1 MLSFALLLAAV
12 VAAAMMPGVRGA
24 VRWLDPSL
32 VSSDVPPDG
41 GTRRDAPWGDAA
53 TAFGALLP
61 GDTLRVLAG
70 HYNSQL
76 RVLASGNAENWI
88 TVEAETLGSVT
99 FDVQASCCIFFAVA
113 IGLKE
118 LETILRLGR
127 SHCKL
132 QGADHAVRI
141 VNQQFVRLRGFR
153 ATGSRGHVYQVD
165 QRFVSIF
172 FFSFLR

>member
-12 VAAAMMPGVRGA
+12 VATAMMPGVRGV

-53 TAFGALLP
+53 TAFGALEP

-76 RVLASGNAENWI
+76 RVLASGNAQNWI
-88 TVEAETLGSVT
+88 TVEAETLGAVT
-99 FDVQASCCIFFAVA
+99 FDVQASCCIFCGCGCCWGSGGVGDNFAA
-113 IGLKE
+113 GY
-118 LETILRLGR
+118 
-127 SHCKL
+127 
-132 QGADHAVRI
+132 GAHIANCRVPI
-141 VNQQFVRLRGFR
+141 MQY
-153 ATGSRGHVYQVD
+153 A
-165 QRFVSIF
+165 
-172 FFSFLR
+172 